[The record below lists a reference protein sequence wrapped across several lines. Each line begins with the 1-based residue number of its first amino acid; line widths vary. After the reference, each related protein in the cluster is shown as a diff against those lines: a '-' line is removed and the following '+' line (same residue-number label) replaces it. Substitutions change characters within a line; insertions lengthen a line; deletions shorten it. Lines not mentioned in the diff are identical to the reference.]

1 MPWTYEED
9 NLLKILV
16 GERGHH
22 KQWQEIA
29 NEINRRMNG
38 LSKRQGKQCRERWIN
53 FLSPDIKR
61 EPWSAQEDLKL
72 IELQNK
78 IGN

>member
-9 NLLKILV
+9 NLLKVLV
-16 GERGHH
+16 GERGQ
-22 KQWQEIA
+22 KQWQDIA

-72 IELQNK
+72 LELQNM